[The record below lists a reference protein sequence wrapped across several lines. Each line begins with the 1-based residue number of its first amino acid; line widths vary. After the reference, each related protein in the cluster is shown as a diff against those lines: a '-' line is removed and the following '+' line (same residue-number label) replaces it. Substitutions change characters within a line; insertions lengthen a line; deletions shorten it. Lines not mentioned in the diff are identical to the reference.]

1 MESFGRSCRQV
12 GISFHFGV
20 EGLTRL
26 SVYDYA
32 LLLPFVSC
40 LDVHHFFVL
49 MSLVSFG
56 RESQ

>member
-12 GISFHFGV
+12 GISFHFWV
-20 EGLTRL
+20 ECLTRL
-26 SVYDYA
+26 SVDDYA

-40 LDVHHFFVL
+40 LHVHHIFVL
-49 MSLVSFG
+49 MSLISFG